1 MDGSVDGNRRT
12 VQSLLQPDCSNSAVL
27 TLLDLSVNSTDFDRV
42 DLASNAAPT
51 AVNILRSFHRIWMT
65 ILRLYVEVN
74 VHTAEYW
81 RSCTMQSGRR
91 GLWYCMECRWVRVSD
106 QFCSCCRL
114 LTSCNSCNINCIH
127 MPVIY
132 DEIVHRVQI
141 IKSTENRKKIFQ
153 IKTYMR
159 RYTRLDQLTAKKI
172 TSHISFFDKIH
183 PLSLLYWWQADL
195 QVFTSDWRRCA

>member
-1 MDGSVDGNRRT
+1 MDGWMDQSTEIVVLCRVCCSRT
-12 VQSLLQPDCSNSAVL
+12 AATVRSWRCLICL
-27 TLLDLSVNSTDFDRV
+27 STDFDRV

-81 RSCTMQSGRR
+81 HSCTMQSGRR
-91 GLWYCMECRWVRVSD
+91 GLWYCMECRWVRASD

-141 IKSTENRKKIFQ
+141 IKSTENRKNIPNKNIH
-153 IKTYMR
+153 
-159 RYTRLDQLTAKKI
+159 A
-172 TSHISFFDKIH
+172 KIH
-183 PLSLLYWWQADL
+183 ASRSINCQKNNITYF
-195 QVFTSDWRRCA
+195 VFW